1 MSISFFE
8 VPGATI
14 AEVQPDNPRIDTPR
28 AVNDIIGEA
37 FSRRANAVIL
47 PESVLDS
54 AFFALRTGLAGE
66 ILEKF
71 ANYGLRVA
79 ITGDISRY
87 LAESEALRNFVG
99 GADHDGQ
106 VFFVPDAEAA
116 RTALRKALGA

>member
-14 AEVQPDNPRIDTPR
+14 AEVQADNPRIDTPR

-37 FSRRANAVIL
+37 FSRRANAVVL
-47 PESVLDS
+47 PESVLDP
-54 AFFALRTGLAGE
+54 AFFTLRTGLAGE
-66 ILEKF
+66 ILQKF

-99 GADHDGQ
+99 GADHDEQ
-106 VFFVPDAEAA
+106 VFFVADAEAA